1 MSDFDLADDRDPV
14 EGASET
20 TATVDTRRG
29 MLADPV
35 VRRIVYASFAI
46 LILWL
51 AGILSALVF
60 GLINPT
66 GAPRTAV
73 ERALRSY
80 EVLIEQG
87 SVDSRVWGEYISSL
101 IETEQYVKAGRM
113 IDQGMESV
121 TEGKSEII
129 LQRSLLALA
138 RGDADA
144 AIEYADEARAQAE
157 TERDELAKQYTE
169 IGVTKKAELPEQYYR
184 SMLAKADALVLK
196 GDRAAAI
203 VEYDG
208 YLEAK
213 PTAANVFVLRGDL
226 KAAEGDADGAEADY
240 RSALTYIPDYEEAL
254 AGLEKI
260 GAER

>member
-1 MSDFDLADDRDPV
+1 MSEFDLADDQEPV
-14 EGASET
+14 DDHAET
-20 TATVDTRRG
+20 RSSAVDRRG
-29 MLADPV
+29 LLADPV
-35 VRRIVYASFAI
+35 VRRIVYASFGI

-60 GLINPT
+60 GLISPS

-87 SVDSRVWGEYISSL
+87 NTDARVWGEYISSL
-101 IETEQYVKAGRM
+101 IETEQYIKAGRM
-113 IDQGMESV
+113 IDQGMEV
-121 TEGKSEII
+121 VAEGKSEII
-129 LQRSLLALA
+129 LQQSLLALA
-138 RGDADA
+138 RGDAEA
-144 AIEYADEARAQAE
+144 AIQYADEARAQAE
-157 TERDELAKQYTE
+157 TEREELAKQYTE

-184 SMLAKADALVLK
+184 SMLAKAEALLLK

-203 VEYDG
+203 VEYDS

-213 PTAANVFVLRGDL
+213 PTAANVYVLRGDL
-226 KAAEGDADGAEADY
+226 KAAEGDPEGAEADY
-240 RSALTYIPDYEEAL
+240 RSALTYIPDYAEAL
-254 AGLEKI
+254 SGLEKI